1 MDDDED
7 FEMFDDGTAEN
18 RVYLFRELA
27 RAFVER
33 HGELF
38 ASDDP
43 AERQRGMRALS
54 LLAFASCEVADGEE
68 HAPSKVAK
76 RIAKGP

>member
-1 MDDDED
+1 MHDED
-7 FEMFDDGTAEN
+7 ESLGETTEN

-38 ASDDP
+38 ASDD
-43 AERQRGMRALS
+43 ADERARGLRALS
-54 LLAFASCEVADGEE
+54 LLAFASAEMADGEDLE
-68 HAPSKVAK
+68 SVELAR
-76 RIAKGP
+76 RIADGP

>member
-1 MDDDED
+1 MHDQDESLG
-7 FEMFDDGTAEN
+7 ETTEN

-38 ASDDP
+38 ASEDAD
-43 AERQRGMRALS
+43 ERARGMRALS
-54 LLAFASCEVADGEE
+54 LLAFASSEVADGEDLDSAE
-68 HAPSKVAK
+68 LAR
-76 RIAKGP
+76 RIAEGP